1 MITFIVHFSDMLFRY
16 TKYLDMV
23 TSAKGSLLPEKLT
36 PTKDAAKFHSLRCHL
51 QVVVW
56 KMLNTASWP
65 ATDWGWEM
73 KRNSLPPMTNDD
85 VVAPYNLLKYINKRE
100 PLFHTIMFF

>member
-1 MITFIVHFSDMLFRY
+1 
-16 TKYLDMV
+16 MV
-23 TSAKGSLLPEKLT
+23 TSAKGSLLPEKLP

-56 KMLNTASWP
+56 KMLNTASLP

-73 KRNSLPPMTNDD
+73 KGNSLSPMTNDH
-85 VVAPYNLLKYINKRE
+85 VIATQNLLKFIRCK
-100 PLFHTIMFF
+100 